1 MPSASWVLSVAL
13 LLMLLDMG
21 FERPRR
27 ERHQS
32 SPAGGDAGEMH
43 AFDGNNGQPPP
54 PRKP

>member
-1 MPSASWVLSVAL
+1 MQSASWFLSVTL

-27 ERHQS
+27 ERHMT
-32 SPAGGDAGEMH
+32 SPAGGDPGQMH

-54 PRKP
+54 PKP